1 MIGNVA
7 LLDDKGCA
15 KFEQG
20 ISGPFDSPQ
29 VGAVSAVGSLGSQFS
44 DLYRKSKRF
53 LGVKCKIFYSGAVRQ
68 P

>member
-1 MIGNVA
+1 VA

-15 KFEQG
+15 KFTQ
-20 ISGPFDSPQ
+20 SLVGPFDRPG
-29 VGAVSAVGSLGSQFS
+29 VGAVSAVTSLGSQFS
-44 DLYRKSKRF
+44 DLYRKTKRV